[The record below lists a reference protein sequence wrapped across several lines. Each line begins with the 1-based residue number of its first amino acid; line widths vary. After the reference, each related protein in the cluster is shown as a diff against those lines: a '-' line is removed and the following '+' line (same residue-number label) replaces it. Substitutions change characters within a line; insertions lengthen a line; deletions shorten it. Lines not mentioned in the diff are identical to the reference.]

1 MQNTLNVTVANCRYE
16 CEGTSLTIF
25 KKTLLGSGKEKILF
39 QCDISDIEIV
49 FYLNNKA
56 PQMYFVT
63 PDMPQSHLCY
73 AAKDPTPHIEQLY
86 NYLISHGAVERPLG
100 RFQAAMAKHSSTIAK
115 LNQRKEER
123 ERKAIEQQK
132 KKEKRK
138 QDAAARSMEK
148 LDARLKEKQ
157 DSAARSMEK
166 LDMRLK
172 AIEKAKK
179 HRGCKEIHEIQYT
192 CHRCSHQWYISS
204 QDITLNL
211 ANSLNVLA
219 NGSVYSA
226 NNLKNF
232 NQCPNCGSSATSKK
246 TVKLWVD
253 KKRNVVDFEQ

>member
-73 AAKDPTPHIEQLY
+73 AAKDPTPYIEQLY

-115 LNQRKEER
+115 LNQRKEEER

-148 LDARLKEKQ
+148 LDARLK
-157 DSAARSMEK
+157 
-166 LDMRLK
+166 
-172 AIEKAKK
+172 AIEKERK
-179 HRGCKEIHEIQYT
+179 HRGCKEIHETQYT

-226 NNLKNF
+226 NKLKNF

-246 TVKLWVD
+246 SVKLWVD

>member
-1 MQNTLNVTVANCRYE
+1 MNVTVANCRYE